1 MSRREPRWVH
11 CTPRVLLTL
20 IGIAGHMI
28 SAADEAL
35 RTAVVVRGSFAQ
47 WPQSPARLEEEEG
60 GWVR

>member
-1 MSRREPRWVH
+1 
-11 CTPRVLLTL
+11 
-20 IGIAGHMI
+20 MI

-60 GWVR
+60 GRMLTDAARVG